1 MGRTDSFFP
10 GSVKAAWEEALAAAA
25 EADEAAAEDDA
36 LSAAAEA
43 LGEAVGVG
51 VGVGLVALEV
61 ALMEDDVGDGV
72 TGTLLTPLT
81 VTAGFEA
88 VDPLALAAELDGVAG
103 TLDTPLTCTAG
114 FEAVDPLAEL
124 VVVVALVDEVFVDPA
139 DDPPSGP
146 PPVLVPPLT
155 PQLSLSNVKVHSF
168 TSSTSGTPFTV
179 MGVKVITHVSV
190 A

>member
-1 MGRTDSFFP
+1 MRAITETPANTPRPMGRTDSFFP

-72 TGTLLTPLT
+72 TGTLLTPY
-81 VTAGFEA
+81 
-88 VDPLALAAELDGVAG
+88 
-103 TLDTPLTCTAG
+103 
-114 FEAVDPLAEL
+114 
-124 VVVVALVDEVFVDPA
+124 
-139 DDPPSGP
+139 
-146 PPVLVPPLT
+146 
-155 PQLSLSNVKVHSF
+155 
-168 TSSTSGTPFTV
+168 
-179 MGVKVITHVSV
+179 I
-190 A
+190 